1 MERPAVQQWARAAA
15 VRRHPTVFTS
25 NTCPGCLWLQA
36 HLTAR
41 AVLQHHQALSQLCA
55 TALAVLSIHSATGS
69 RGGKQREKKSGAL
82 MEQGTSPTYSTAT
95 AVPRMGC
102 PGSECPGD
110 AIAGRDPSPGYVS
123 TQHPGTQPQGGG
135 MLKSHPPP
143 RSHAPL
149 PTHPSIVIPELTC
162 SPPALF
168 VCPRYLWPV
177 APVSI
182 PSARQRKLLT

>member
-1 MERPAVQQWARAAA
+1 MTPGYLSCGRWVQSCHPCLGMQEGTTWQSCAVQMERPAVQQWARAAA
-15 VRRHPTVFTS
+15 VRCHPTVFTS
-25 NTCPGCLWLQA
+25 NTFPGCLWLRA

-55 TALAVLSIHSATGS
+55 TALAVLSIHSATSS
-69 RGGKQREKKSGAL
+69 RGGKQQEKKSRAL

-135 MLKSHPPP
+135 MLRATHLPDPMLPFP
-143 RSHAPL
+143 R
-149 PTHPSIVIPELTC
+149 T
-162 SPPALF
+162 PA
-168 VCPRYLWPV
+168 
-177 APVSI
+177 
-182 PSARQRKLLT
+182 